1 MQGWDVAPDDYR
13 DRLAAFE
20 AACQRVG
27 RDPATV
33 TRSANQRY
41 DGSITTMRDRMREW
55 RDLGVSTLIV
65 GLGALPFS
73 LNESDDIE
81 RVASARP

>member
-1 MQGWDVAPDDYR
+1 
-13 DRLAAFE
+13 
-20 AACQRVG
+20 
-27 RDPATV
+27 
-33 TRSANQRY
+33 
-41 DGSITTMRDRMREW
+41 MRQW
-55 RDLGVSTLIV
+55 ADLGVSTLIV